1 MDALIHRL
9 HSLKGKHMQRKF
21 TYGLALGI
29 LAASLTVSS
38 AIFAQTATDEI
49 AKYREMIADGN
60 PSELYEAAG
69 EDLWKKPAG
78 PKNAT
83 LEKCDLGLGP
93 GVVKGAAAQ
102 LPRYFKDT
110 NRVQDLESR
119 LMTCMQTLQGR
130 NPKEMIDAPFQTGPK
145 KDMEAI
151 VAYVVTLSKGEKI
164 KVSTNHPKEK
174 EMYELGK
181 RAFYFE
187 GGPMDFSC
195 ASCHGEDGRRIRLQD
210 LPNLT
215 TQKGAALGWGYWP
228 AYRVSSGQ
236 FWTMQQ
242 RLNDCYRQQRF
253 PFPIYGSDLT
263 IALSMYMAKNANGGT
278 VETPGLKR

>member
-1 MDALIHRL
+1 
-9 HSLKGKHMQRKF
+9 MQRKF
-21 TYGLALGI
+21 TVGVAFGI
-29 LAASLTVSS
+29 LATLLSISSTVW
-38 AIFAQTATDEI
+38 AQSVADDI

-60 PSELYEAAG
+60 PAELYEAAG
-69 EDLWKKPAG
+69 EDLWKKTAG

-83 LEKCDLGLGP
+83 LEKCNLGLGA

-110 NRVQDLESR
+110 NQVQDLESR
-119 LMTCMQTLQGR
+119 LMTCMQVLQGR
-130 NPKEMIDAPFQTGPK
+130 NPQEMIDAPFQNGPK

-151 VAYVVTLSKGEKI
+151 VAYVVTLSKGDKI
-164 KVSTNHPKEK
+164 KVSTAHPKEK
-174 EMYELGK
+174 EMYDLGK
-181 RAFYFE
+181 RAFFFQA
-187 GGPMDFSC
+187 GPMDFSC
-195 ASCHGEDGRRIRLQD
+195 ASCHSEDGKRIRLQD
-210 LPNLT
+210 LPNIT

-253 PFPIYGSDLT
+253 PFPIYGSEVT
-263 IALSMYMAKNANGGT
+263 MALSMYMAKNANGGII
-278 VETPGLKR
+278 ETPGLKR